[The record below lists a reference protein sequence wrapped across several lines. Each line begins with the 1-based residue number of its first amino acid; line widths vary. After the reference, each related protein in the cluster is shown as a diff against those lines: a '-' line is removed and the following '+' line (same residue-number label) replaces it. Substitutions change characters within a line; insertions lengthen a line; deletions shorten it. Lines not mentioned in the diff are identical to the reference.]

1 MKYSELTNFQPIEDV
16 IQLKTAEDA
25 EKSREYVKNYVM
37 SDSMAE
43 NLKFALIEQL
53 RLDKMIDNKGV
64 FIVGNYGTGKSH
76 LMSVISAVAFDAE
89 NLNFLQ
95 NKNFAEF
102 MKPIAGNFEVLRIEI
117 GGVTMPLREI
127 LFEFIREDFE
137 KRGINFELPNFN
149 KVKDNKKIIREMMET
164 FGEKY
169 PDKGYLIVVDE
180 FFSYLSSR
188 DGREIILDLEFL
200 RAMGEMCSK
209 TNLRI
214 IFGIQEKIFDN
225 PRFAFVSSTLQH
237 ISDRFTQVIITKDD
251 TAHVVSERILKKTS
265 AQKALIR
272 AHLEKFCNLYGGMS
286 SRLEEFVN
294 LFPIHPA
301 YIDVFNKIYLIENRH
316 ILKNI
321 SLAIRKIFDS
331 EVPENSPGII
341 SFDDY
346 WSAIKNNGLLRSN
359 PLISPIL
366 NAGNKLEDILNQS
379 FQKAAYKPTAI
390 KIIYAL
396 CIHRLTTGGL
406 DIKAGLTSENLKDD
420 LCLYI
425 PTMPVQDSAFLSG
438 VVKTILKDIMT
449 TVSGQFITFNELNNQ
464 YYIDTEKT
472 VDYDEKIQQRAD
484 LLSDGELNRYF
495 FRIIYDAA
503 NWLHKNQYVS
513 GFDIYEYS
521 INWASHNIYREGY
534 LFLGS
539 PTDRSTA
546 QPERDFYIYFLPP
559 YGKKFD
565 KFPDK
570 EDEVFF
576 IFKAAENFRK
586 DIALFA
592 AADILE
598 KSSTGKE
605 KNVYGDKAEFLRK
618 KLVRKLDEEKN
629 LSFELVYMR
638 EKFQPFKV
646 KRAQIISQDSF
657 GDVIEKCAS
666 ALLDE
671 YFEKIYPEFPRMKI
685 KVTEDNFKNLIREA
699 YNYFGGAKTQQAAKM
714 LQSFNLLDAGG
725 NIKPEKSLYADYYME
740 LLKNLPEPGVIN
752 YQQIFDKKSDFLY
765 VDKKFKIPQ
774 YFTPIIFLALVYAG
788 HAVIKLDNGK
798 TIAAA
803 NLDNVKN
810 ILPTDL
816 WEFKY
821 LSKPAGIHLVE
832 LTKLFE
838 VLEINSVLIK
848 NEAERDKGVELLLD
862 KAKNLCGLAVRG
874 ESKLMTFDLWNES
887 LVSANKI
894 QEMKTACK
902 KIRDEFSNYSTR
914 FNTPAK
920 LVNFT
925 LTEAE
930 IDSLAEKIRRLKLIP
945 EYLDFK
951 NGCSDKISYIMQ
963 IEDLDFLK
971 DKISAAKESFRKIR
985 DEIFS
990 GTSGDSAAQKVC
1002 GLLEPIKAEYIK
1014 FYFAEHKKR
1023 RLSHQETKRKN
1034 ELLDSLTMYNLE
1046 KLRGLEILSGAKFDE
1061 IKRDLNGLKTCYELI
1076 PDDLQTKPI
1085 CPHCQYKISD
1095 DEKIVLGRLESLE
1108 ECAENLLADWEKILL
1123 ETLSDSTVAEQKKY
1137 LSKNDAE
1144 IVEEFISSKK
1154 LPEQIDGNFLAA
1166 IRAVLKNYEPVII
1179 DSDELIKNLENLPPM
1194 DEKSFREKFNEFI
1207 SAYTSGK
1214 NFSTLRIIVKRKD

>member
-16 IQLKTAEDA
+16 IQLKTAEDV

-53 RLDKMIDNKGV
+53 KLEGTVGNKGV

-102 MKPIAGNFEVLRIEI
+102 IQPIAGNFEILRIEI

-149 KVKDNKKIIREMMET
+149 KIKDNKEIIREMMEI

-169 PDKGYLIVVDE
+169 PDKGYLIAVDE

-188 DGREIILDLEFL
+188 NEREIVLDLEFL

-209 TNLRI
+209 TNVRI

-272 AHLEKFCNLYGGMS
+272 AHLEKFCHLYSGMS

-331 EVPENSPGII
+331 EVPENAPGII

-379 FQKAAYKPTAI
+379 FQKVAYKPTAI

-420 LCLYI
+420 LCLYL
-425 PTMPVQDSAFLSG
+425 PLPVQDSAFLSG
-438 VVKTILKDIMT
+438 VVKTILSNIMT

-495 FRIIYDAA
+495 FKIVYGAA
-503 NWLHKNQYVS
+503 NWQSKEYVS
-513 GFDIYEYS
+513 GFEIYQYS
-521 INWASHNIYREGY
+521 INWSSHDIYREGY

-565 KFPDK
+565 KFPDN

-592 AADILE
+592 ATDILE

-618 KLVRKLDEEKN
+618 KLVKRLEGEKN
-629 LSFELVYMR
+629 LSFELVYRR
-638 EKFQPFKV
+638 EKIQLFKV
-646 KRAQIISQDSF
+646 KRAQINSADSF

-671 YFEKIYPEFPRMKI
+671 YFEKIYPEFPKMKI

-699 YNYFGGAKTQQAAKM
+699 YNYFGGAKTQQATKM

-725 NIKPEKSLYADYYME
+725 NIKPEKSLYADYYMK
-740 LLKNLPEPGVIN
+740 LLKNLPAQGVIN
-752 YQQIFDKKSDFLY
+752 YSEIFDY
-765 VDKKFKIPQ
+765 VNQDLNIDKKFKIPHF
-774 YFTPIIFLALVYAG
+774 FTPIIFLALVYAG
-788 HAVIKLDNGK
+788 HAEIKLENGT
-798 TIAAA
+798 TITAA
-803 NLDNVKN
+803 NLDKIKTVS
-810 ILPTDL
+810 PTDL
-816 WEFKY
+816 WEFKV
-821 LSKPAGIHLVE
+821 LTKPVGVPLVE

-894 QEMKTACK
+894 QEMKIACK
-902 KIRDEFSNYSTR
+902 KIRDEFGNYSTR

-925 LTEAE
+925 LTETE
-930 IDSLAEKIRRLKLIP
+930 IDSLAEKIRLLKLIP
-945 EYLDFK
+945 EYLEFK

-963 IEDLDFLK
+963 IEDTEFLK

-1002 GLLEPIKAEYIK
+1002 ELLEPIKAEYIK
-1014 FYFAEHKKR
+1014 FYFGEHNKR

-1034 ELLDSLTMYNLE
+1034 ELLDSRTIHNLE

-1095 DEKIVLGRLESLE
+1095 GEKIVSGRLENLE
-1108 ECAENLLADWEKILL
+1108 ECAKNLLADWEKILL

-1137 LSKNDAE
+1137 LSKSDAE

-1166 IRAVLKNYEPVII
+1166 IRAVLKNYEPIII

-1194 DEKSFREKFNEFI
+1194 DEKSFRAKFDEFI